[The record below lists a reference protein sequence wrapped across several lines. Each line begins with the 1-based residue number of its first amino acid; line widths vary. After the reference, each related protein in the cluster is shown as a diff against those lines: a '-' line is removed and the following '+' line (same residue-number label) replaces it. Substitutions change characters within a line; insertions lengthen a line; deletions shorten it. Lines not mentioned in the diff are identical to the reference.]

1 MYPSIIAAHKVAPA
15 HLDTNAFC
23 NLIDWLKNKRVE
35 VKHSDEDTVDGIDRD
50 TLALVLKIVINS
62 VYGKLGF
69 ENGNLYDRLAVL
81 KTTINGQLMM
91 LMLVEEL
98 ELHNIHVL
106 SANTDGIVI
115 KLYKRDIDVI
125 IVLKMIGNKLL
136 NLSLILIII
145 IVLLVEI

>member
-1 MYPSIIAAHKVAPA
+1 
-15 HLDTNAFC
+15 
-23 NLIDWLKNKRVE
+23 
-35 VKHSDEDTVDGIDRD
+35 
-50 TLALVLKIVINS
+50 
-62 VYGKLGF
+62 
-69 ENGNLYDRLAVL
+69 
-81 KTTINGQLMM
+81 MM

>member
-1 MYPSIIAAHKVAPA
+1 M
-15 HLDTNAFC
+15 TE
-23 NLIDWLKNKRVE
+23 LIEIL
-35 VKHSDEDTVDGIDRD
+35 
-50 TLALVLKIVINS
+50 LALVLKIVINS

-115 KLYKRDIDVI
+115 KLINEILMFI
-125 IVLKMIGNKLL
+125 IVLKMSGNKLL

>member
-23 NLIDWLKNKRVE
+23 NLIGWLKNKRVE
-35 VKHSDEDTVDGIDRD
+35 VKHSDKDTVDGIDRD